1 MRAVKGTYIGGQNL
15 LCLNDVTKA
24 TEPQLYF
31 WFQFWISLAER
42 TTLVFW
48 VDHRAKKKRKNH

>member
-1 MRAVKGTYIGGQNL
+1 MYATPARDSRLFMRAVKGTYIGGQNL

-31 WFQFWISLAER
+31 WFQFWI
-42 TTLVFW
+42 
-48 VDHRAKKKRKNH
+48 